1 MQIYNNNGVNIAFS
15 REHGG
20 THEARA
26 LTRASPLSDVTLSV
40 ERSGLGPGHALHSTT
55 TPLLRTIAA
64 SLTHQTDTTDTNNIP

>member
-15 REHGG
+15 RE
-20 THEARA
+20 HEARA

-40 ERSGLGPGHALHSTT
+40 ERSGLGPGPALHSTT